1 MDKRLARRY
10 SASCSMSLARCG
22 MALVAL
28 VALVVGPSCARKEGA
43 TPAERPATVPP
54 DTVEY
59 IARGNE
65 PFWAVSVT
73 RAGIVFSEPDR
84 PDGVRGAYV
93 PPIRRAAD
101 MVFRTVLGDSAATP
115 LELTLEEKP
124 CSDGM
129 SDRKY
134 SYAAVARLGDRVLH
148 GCAER
153 LVAAATTAR

>member
-1 MDKRLARRY
+1 M
-10 SASCSMSLARCG
+10 STTASCSMTLSRCG

-28 VALVVGPSCARKEGA
+28 VALLVGSGCAKDEGG
-43 TPAERPATVPP
+43 TPAGRPAAIPP
-54 DTVEY
+54 DTAEY

-93 PPIRRAAD
+93 TPTRRAAD

-115 LELTLEEKP
+115 LELTIEEKR

-129 SDRKY
+129 SDREY
-134 SYAAVARLGDRVLH
+134 SYAAVARVGDRVLR

-153 LVAAATTAR
+153 RVTAATTPK